1 MEDTKARRVPSCRSE
16 CEVKTVGRPS
26 KFLIM
31 TAAAITQRTIM
42 KANKSGMKMLPRRVP
57 FLNDGQSERVDCRLN
72 VRYLI

>member
-42 KANKSGMKMLPRRVP
+42 KVSMEMQQNRSGFNLW
-57 FLNDGQSERVDCRLN
+57 
-72 VRYLI
+72 